1 MESGSSSSLPLFNAS
16 RRDLL
21 WDAFTANI
29 TGCEGVRR
37 GSTFPCLRNA
47 SASELLASWSAAAA
61 VFPDLFLFAPVLDGS
76 SGLIPDLP
84 SKLLA
89 AGRFTSNISLL
100 AGTVLDEGTE
110 FIPQQIFSYYDLLN
124 DFTNAISPYPQV
136 FTAQLESD
144 LAPLLLMYLGDPNLG
159 SPFGTGNETF
169 GAGDLYKVTAAL
181 FGDLAFQAPRRAW
194 MEAAVKAGV
203 PAYGYIFADQNAAK
217 ADPVLGGMYCVVVL
231 GDVCRGVNA
240 ISWASQYTMAL
251 RCRTCT
257 ASRTSGRRARRV
269 GWSLGL

>member
-1 MESGSSSSLPLFNAS
+1 MESGSSSSLPLYNAS

-29 TGCEGVRR
+29 TACEGVRR
-37 GSTFPCLRNA
+37 GSTFPCLRNV
-47 SASELLASWSAAAA
+47 STSELLSSWSAAAS
-61 VFPDLFLFAPVLDGS
+61 VFPDLFLFAPVLDGP

-100 AGTVLDEGTE
+100 AGTVLDEGTA
-110 FIPQQIFSYYDLLN
+110 FVPQQLSSYYDLFNFFL
-124 DFTNAISPYPQV
+124 DAITPYPQA
-136 FTAQLESD
+136 FSPELEPDIETALV
-144 LAPLLLMYLGDPNLG
+144 MYLGDPNLG

-169 GAGDLYKVTAAL
+169 GAGDLYKAPAAMI
-181 FGDLAFQAPRRAW
+181 GDLVFQAPRRAW

-217 ADPVLGGMYCVVVL
+217 ADPVLGGT
-231 GDVCRGVNA
+231 
-240 ISWASQYTMAL
+240 QQ
-251 RCRTCT
+251 
-257 ASRTSGRRARRV
+257 
-269 GWSLGL
+269 